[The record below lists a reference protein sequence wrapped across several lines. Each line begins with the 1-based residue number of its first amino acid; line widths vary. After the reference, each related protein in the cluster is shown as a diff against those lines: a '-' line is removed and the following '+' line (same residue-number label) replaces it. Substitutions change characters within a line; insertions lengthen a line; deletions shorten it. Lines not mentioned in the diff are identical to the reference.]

1 MLIRS
6 LDTLLNQGAA
16 ADLGIEGGWAP
27 SQCHGPHVI
36 LGLFSNSS
44 QHLRLILEPEPQG
57 CMSPAPALALMPI
70 PTL

>member
-1 MLIRS
+1 MLIRN
-6 LDTLLNQGAA
+6 LDTLLNQDAA
-16 ADLGIEGGWAP
+16 TNPGIEGGWAP
-27 SQCHGPHVI
+27 SQCHDPYVK

-57 CMSPAPALALMPI
+57 CMSLAPALALMPI